1 MSTHGHEVELLSAA
15 DIKRTVARIAHQII
29 EKTALGS
36 AEGERVVLLGI
47 PTRGVPLAR
56 RLAQCI
62 EKFSG
67 EKVAVGSVDITL
79 YRDDLATGPH
89 RTLQRT
95 DVPAEGLDG
104 ATVVLVDDVL
114 FFGRSVRAAL
124 DALRDLGRPEAV
136 RLAVLVDRGHRR
148 LPIRA
153 DFVGK
158 SVPTALSE
166 DIDVLLDEV
175 DGRDAVLLRRPEG
188 PETSPDTRE
197 EKAE

>member
-36 AEGERVVLLGI
+36 AEGRQVVLLGI

-56 RLAQCI
+56 RLARYI
-62 EKFSG
+62 EEFSG
-67 EKVAVGSVDITL
+67 VVVPVGSVDITL

-89 RTLQRT
+89 RALQRT
-95 DVPAEGLDG
+95 ALPAQGIDG
-104 ATVVLVDDVL
+104 AMVVLVDDVL

-124 DALRDLGRPEAV
+124 DALRDLGRPESV
-136 RLAVLVDRGHRR
+136 KLAVLVDRGHRR

-166 DIDVLLDEV
+166 DIDVRLDEV
-175 DGRDAVLLRRPEG
+175 DGRDAVLLRRPEHTDEAG
-188 PETSPDTRE
+188 ER
-197 EKAE
+197 A